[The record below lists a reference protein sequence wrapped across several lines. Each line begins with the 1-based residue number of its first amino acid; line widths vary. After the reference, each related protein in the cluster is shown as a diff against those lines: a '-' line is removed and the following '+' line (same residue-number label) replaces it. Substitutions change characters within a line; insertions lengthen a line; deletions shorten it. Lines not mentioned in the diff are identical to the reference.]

1 MCDPSQPAAPVVTHQ
16 EAGMP
21 VATEPAYLV
30 VYNESG
36 VSSLEDFHFSQ
47 G

>member
-1 MCDPSQPAAPVVTHQ
+1 MSDLSHSAAPVVDRQ

-36 VSSLEDFHFSQ
+36 VLSLEDFHFSQ